1 VEFTGDDTQTLV
13 IIGNGMV
20 GFKLCQRMVEYGAH
34 QQIRIVVFG
43 EEPRPA
49 YDRVHLSELF
59 SGRPS
64 ASLTLAPESWYA
76 EHGIELYLGDPV
88 VYVDRVRSVVVS
100 ASGVEVPYNRLV
112 FATGSRPFVPPVEG
126 ADLPGVF
133 VYRTIDDLYEIEEYA
148 LEVGSAAIIGGGL
161 LGLEAAKAVY
171 DLGLSVHVVEVAK
184 GLMPRQLDAEGA
196 SVLRGKIEQLGVK
209 VHCGKKLGRIDAKP
223 PRPPSADEVPV
234 HGDRVLTFDDGERL
248 SVGMVVFSAGVRP
261 RGELA
266 KTAGLAC
273 SANGGI
279 IVNDLLETSDP
290 QIFAIGEC
298 ASHRGTTYGLVLP
311 GYQMVDA
318 LAANLL
324 GAAKRFEGADQSA
337 KLKLMGIT
345 VAAFGAHDGETSPGG
360 NALVFNGGGVY
371 RKLVVQNG
379 LLIGA
384 VTVGDWE
391 NLDRIRDLLKAPLPL
406 SFWDM
411 RRFRGTGNLWPKSES
426 SSVTEWAPDAIV
438 CGCLRVTRG
447 ALDEVIAAGCAG
459 VEELGTRTG
468 AGTLCG
474 SCKPLLSELLGLE
487 APISVYEPMPASRFE
502 GGPRSR
508 RDGPRSRRE
517 GPRTRRG
524 ELLPASRTDPSLPSP
539 SVLPPSSNDSSAVA
553 HGTSVLSSSWH
564 APTSLAL
571 QRASSFEV
579 PQPSAVQ
586 FPRRLSVLISEC
598 APAMPARFDRMAT
611 GVPGAAEEDDACV
624 PDVDSGPLSMR
635 SATLSSA
642 PGLDLPPSTL
652 RSSNPPP
659 PSAST
664 LDGGAGLGTMVE
676 LRASQLP
683 RFAMLTELAREDEA
697 LGAAPP
703 PSALAASVK
712 VDEHAAEKTPPSGV
726 LVPGVLRAAAAAML
740 ERAESSKRS
749 PVALVP
755 GRLRVDGEDE
765 HAADKT
771 PPSGVLVPGVL
782 RALAAERLEREVSS
796 RPALGAL
803 LPKRLRAD
811 DEDDG
816 RAADKTPRSGAFVPE
831 MLRSAVETEPPVMP
845 VPVARPVALR
855 TEVKGSAPRPSSLRA
870 SAPTPATGTVLPS
883 LRKGEGPGAP
893 RVSAPTPAT
902 GMVLPSLR
910 KGEGPGAPR
919 VSAPTPATGMV
930 LPSLRK
936 GEGPGAPRVLAPT
949 QATGTALP
957 SVRRK
962 KDDWP
967 GSAPMPLG
975 MPRPVRPATLQDTP
989 PTGMRLDLPRRA
1001 LPEEELAA
1009 GGSLAALVPAALP
1022 KLLDGEAPAARSG
1035 VRFDAPSTS
1044 RRGLSSAAPPSSRAG
1059 AAMMDAPSTSRRS
1072 LMSLAAP
1079 PQSSSGEAP
1088 SSSHRLPTMAPPP
1101 VITIVP
1107 APDDGPLAGEASL
1120 FALAAAMDAVS
1131 PSSRSGRLSMEPLD
1145 FADTPE
1151 PPTSRSRLTF
1161 PPFSDDG
1168 LTPSSRDHTSVY
1180 DVAPASRRSW
1190 VPPKRLSMPP
1200 GALSVVPLAR
1210 PSIQAPP
1217 ERGRKI
1223 LLVASI
1229 VAVSWSLVQAFV
1241 PSIPPSRS
1249 VRTGVALQALW
1260 GSDFWKQVSGYGLV
1274 GLCVLSLGVSLRKRW
1289 RRFQVADVSLW
1300 RSVHGLLGALTLLV
1314 FFLHTG
1320 LHVGTRMNLV
1330 LTIDFLA
1337 VTILGAVA
1345 GAVAALSDRW
1355 APVTARNRRLRT
1367 AWVHVLVTWPLP
1379 ILVALHVMAVYYF

>member
-1 VEFTGDDTQTLV
+1 MEFTGDDAQTLV

-34 QQIRIVVFG
+34 EQIRIVVFG

-59 SGRPS
+59 AGRPS

-76 EHGIELYLGDPV
+76 EHGIELHLDDPV

-133 VYRTIDDLYEIEEYA
+133 VYRTIEDLYEIEDHA
-148 LEVGSAAIIGGGL
+148 LEVRSAAIIGGGL

-171 DLGLSVHVVEVAK
+171 DLGLRVHVVEVAK

-196 SVLRGKIEQLGVK
+196 NVLRGKIEQLGVK
-209 VHCGKKLGRIDAKP
+209 VHCGKKLTRISAMP
-223 PRPPSADEVPV
+223 APAPSADGEPV
-234 HGDRVLTFDDGERL
+234 HADRVLTFDDGEML
-248 SVGMVVFSAGVRP
+248 AVGMVVFSAGVRP

-266 KTAGLAC
+266 KAAGLAC

-298 ASHRGTTYGLVLP
+298 ASHRGITYGLVLP

-324 GAAKRFEGADQSA
+324 GAQQRFEGADQSA

-345 VAAFGAHDGETSPGG
+345 VAAFGAHDGDTSLGG

-379 LLIGA
+379 RLIGA

-391 NLDRIRDLLKAPLPL
+391 NLDRIHDLLKAPLPL

-447 ALDEVIAAGCAG
+447 TLDEAIAAGCSA
-459 VEELGTRTG
+459 VEELSARTG

-474 SCKPLLSELLGLE
+474 SCKPLMSELLGLE
-487 APISVYEPMPASRFE
+487 APISVYEPVPASRFE

-508 RDGPRSRRE
+508 REGGPRSRRE

-524 ELLPASRTDPSLPSP
+524 DLMPASRTDSSLRSPSVMPPSSMDSTAAP
-539 SVLPPSSNDSSAVA
+539 KRTSVLPPSMLD
-553 HGTSVLSSSWH
+553 
-564 APTSLAL
+564 PTSSAL
-571 QRASSFEV
+571 QRASAFEV
-579 PQPSAVQ
+579 PQQPSAQ
-586 FPRRLSVLISEC
+586 FPRRLSVLISER
-598 APAMPARFDRMAT
+598 PQAMQGLYDRMASL
-611 GVPGAAEEDDACV
+611 GPREDEDTASA
-624 PDVDSGPLSMR
+624 PEVDSGPLSMR
-635 SATLSSA
+635 SATLSSKPSVELSA
-642 PGLDLPPSTL
+642 PPPTL
-652 RSSNPPP
+652 RSSIPPP
-659 PSAST
+659 PSASA
-664 LDGGAGLGTMVE
+664 LDGAAGLGAMME
-676 LRASQLP
+676 LRSSQVPFIGMP
-683 RFAMLTELAREDEA
+683 RELEGEDEA
-697 LGAAPP
+697 PAAARPG
-703 PSALAASVK
+703 ALAMAAQ

-726 LVPGVLRAAAAAML
+726 LVPGMLRAAAAAMI
-740 ERAESSKRS
+740 ERAESSKRP

-755 GRLRVDGEDE
+755 VRLRQDAGDE

-771 PPSGVLVPGVL
+771 PPSGVLVPDVL
-782 RALAAERLEREVSS
+782 RAVAADRIDREVSS
-796 RPALGAL
+796 RPAPGSF

-811 DEDDG
+811 DADDAH
-816 RAADKTPRSGAFVPE
+816 AAVPTPRSGAFVPD
-831 MLRSAVETEPPVMP
+831 MLRPAVETEPPVMP
-845 VPVARPVALR
+845 VPPAQRPVALR
-855 TEVKGSAPRPSSLRA
+855 TEVMVSAPPRPATSPRPA
-870 SAPTPATGTVLPS
+870 APTPAAGMVLPG
-883 LRKGEGPGAP
+883 LRKGEGPGVP
-893 RVSAPTPAT
+893 RPSAPTPAA

-910 KGEGPGAPR
+910 KGEGPGVSR
-919 VSAPTPATGMV
+919 TSAPTPA
-930 LPSLRK
+930 
-936 GEGPGAPRVLAPT
+936 A
-949 QATGTALP
+949 GTALP
-957 SVRRK
+957 ELRRK

-975 MPRPVRPATLQDTP
+975 MPRPVRPASAQDTP
-989 PTGMRLDLPRRA
+989 PTGMRLDLPRRVM
-1001 LPEEELAA
+1001 PEEELAA

-1022 KLLDGEAPAARSG
+1022 RLDGDVPSSRSAS
-1035 VRFDAPSTS
+1035 RRDAPSTS
-1044 RRGLSSAAPPSSRAG
+1044 RRGLSTAAPPPSSRPGSSRPG
-1059 AAMMDAPSTSRRS
+1059 ASMMDAPSTSRRS
-1072 LMSLAAP
+1072 LMALAAP
-1079 PQSSSGEAP
+1079 PPSSTGETP
-1088 SSSHRLPTMAPPP
+1088 TSSHRLATLAPPP

-1120 FALAAAMDAVS
+1120 FALAAAMDAAA
-1131 PSSRSGRLSMEPLD
+1131 PSSRSRRLSLEPLD
-1145 FADTPE
+1145 PGDAPAPPSSARLRDSLL
-1151 PPTSRSRLTF
+1151 PPT
-1161 PPFSDDG
+1161 DDA
-1168 LTPSSRDHTSVY
+1168 LTPSSRDLTPGY

-1200 GALSVVPLAR
+1200 GALSVVPPAR

-1249 VRTGVALQALW
+1249 VRTGVALEALW
-1260 GSDFWKQVSGYGLV
+1260 RSDFWKQASGYTLV
-1274 GLCVLSLGVSLRKRW
+1274 VLCVLSLGVSLRKRW
-1289 RRFQVADVSLW
+1289 RRFQVGDVPLW
-1300 RSVHGLLGALTLLV
+1300 RSAHGVLGALTLLV

-1320 LHVGTRMNLV
+1320 LHAGARMNLV

-1367 AWVHVLVTWPLP
+1367 AWVHALVTWPLP